1 MKMTGFECY
10 KTYLALKN
18 HFTSDSYD
26 YFKYHGKTSAKE
38 DTFKTRR
45 DRYFFE
51 SMSRKRTDQEIVEYF
66 LSNFVY
72 STDPKKL
79 WIREIIRNGEDN
91 FISWKKRKESMSY
104 SFTNELDIILE
115 DDLET
120 AIRSSGSTHSPL
132 LRKHLAGKVSLET
145 LIILDKILH
154 FKKDYDRVLL
164 DPIWSTVS
172 QKMSKYEPFVSVDVQ
187 KYVNIVRRKVT

>member
-1 MKMTGFECY
+1 MNMTGFECY

-26 YFKYHGKTSAKE
+26 YFKYQGKTSAKE

-51 SMSRKRTDQEIVEYF
+51 SMSRKRTDQEIIEYF

-79 WIREIIRNGEDN
+79 WIREIIRNGEGN
-91 FISWKKRKESMSY
+91 FVSWKKRRESMTY
-104 SFTNELDIILE
+104 SFTNDLDIILE
-115 DDLET
+115 DDLDK
-120 AIRSSGSTHSPL
+120 AIKSSGSQHSPM
-132 LRKHLAGKVSLET
+132 LRKYLAGRVSLET
-145 LIILDKILH
+145 LIILDKILN
-154 FKKDYDRVLL
+154 FKQDYDNILT
-164 DPIWSTVS
+164 DPVWTTVS
-172 QKMSKYEPFVSVDVQ
+172 KKMSKYEPFVSVDVS
-187 KYVNIVRRKVT
+187 KFVKIVRRKVT